1 VHTHRTALAVLT
13 TGAFALGAGS
23 ATAAKPATCRAPDT
37 GYQSCL
43 RVLYKPGKAGA
54 VEHVRVTAT
63 LVRDAG
69 TCPRRTTRRTLV
81 MTRDGDELA
90 TVRRAGRCAR
100 GVVTWRV
107 ELAGGSTRGWKL
119 RAGDTVTAS
128 WSGLRRTS
136 SVRIQPR

>member
-1 VHTHRTALAVLT
+1 VPTHRTSLAVLT
-13 TGAFALGAGS
+13 TGVLALGAGS
-23 ATAAKPATCRAPDT
+23 AAAAKPAPCRAPDT

-54 VEHVRVTAT
+54 VEHVRITAT
-63 LVRDAG
+63 LV
-69 TCPRRTTRRTLV
+69 
-81 MTRDGDELA
+81 RDGDELA
-90 TVRRAGRCAR
+90 TVRRAGRCAK
-100 GVVTWRV
+100 GVMTWRV
-107 ELAGGSTRGWKL
+107 QLDTGRTRGWEL